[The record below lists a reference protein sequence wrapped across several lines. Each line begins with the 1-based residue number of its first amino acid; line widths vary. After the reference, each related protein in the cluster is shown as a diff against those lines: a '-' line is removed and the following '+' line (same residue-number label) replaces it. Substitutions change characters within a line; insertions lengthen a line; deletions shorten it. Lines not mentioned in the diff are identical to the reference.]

1 MSLLLGRP
9 ILLSL
14 LLASTA
20 AAQEPTP
27 LLEVPAAR
35 APRPSLRDRLQGG
48 ATRLARSVPGLR
60 GLAPPTTGT
69 LRVAVVLAAFPDV
82 TTPDFG
88 PAEFTRS
95 LFSRAE
101 YTKAPDGARAYG
113 SLADWYAEQ
122 SSGALRVEGRVF
134 PWVSLAATR
143 EALEPRPLVDPTAR
157 RDLFTAALDALLARE
172 GPRALEP
179 FDALAFVVAGG
190 WAGQRG
196 SILWPHSSVLLHR
209 GRPWRYYLMH
219 AGSQGFEPI
228 GVHCHELGH
237 VLGLLDEYG
246 VGGHDTGLGQW
257 CAMADGA
264 DGGHADGIAK
274 EAPPRTVEE
283 TARDAVKEQ
292 LEELR
297 QLLEG
302 LGGGRAPTPRGGRPA
317 RPGVETPAG
326 RETPALQGR
335 ARAPAP
341 RQGAS
346 GGLARPLHLCAPCKE
361 RLGWATPRTIDP
373 RTSRRIA
380 LSPVEGDGRQVAR
393 VLLDPAGREALV
405 LEYRGGAGFDAGLPR
420 TGLLVWRTGDPLAM
434 VRTFVPFLGHELVPA
449 HGVASTDAAERAPLE
464 VMFPTPTRREVVVRG
479 SRRGAFAVRLS
490 GIEEKDGRLV
500 LEVGLAN

>member
-1 MSLLLGRP
+1 MSLRVGRP
-9 ILLSL
+9 ALLSL
-14 LLASTA
+14 LLAATA

-48 ATRLARSVPGLR
+48 VTRLARSVPGLR

-95 LFSRAE
+95 LFSRGE
-101 YTKAPDGARAYG
+101 YTRAPGGARAYG

-122 SSGALRVEGRVF
+122 SSGALTVTGRVF
-134 PWVSLAATR
+134 PWVRLEATR

-157 RDLFTAALDALLARE
+157 RDLFAAALDALLARE
-172 GPRALEP
+172 GARALEG
-179 FDALAFVVAGG
+179 FDALAFVVSGG

-219 AGSQGFEPI
+219 AGSQGLEPI

-264 DGGHADGIAK
+264 DGGHADGVAK

-283 TARDAVKEQ
+283 TAREAVRQQ

-297 QLLEG
+297 ELLEG
-302 LGGGRAPTPRGGRPA
+302 LGGGRAPG
-317 RPGVETPAG
+317 
-326 RETPALQGR
+326 
-335 ARAPAP
+335 
-341 RQGAS
+341 

-361 RLGWATPRTIDP
+361 RLGWATPRTLDP
-373 RTSRRIA
+373 RTLAQGRRRIA
-380 LSPVEGDGRQVAR
+380 LAPVEGDGRQVAR
-393 VLLDPAGREALV
+393 VLLDPAGREALL
-405 LEYRGGAGFDAGLPR
+405 LEYRGGTGFDEGLPR

-434 VRTFVPFLGHELVPA
+434 VRTFVPFLDHELVPA

-464 VMFPTPTRREVVVRG
+464 VMFPTPSRREVVVRG

-490 GIEEKDGRLV
+490 GIEEVDGRLV
-500 LEVGLAN
+500 LEVGLAD

>member
-1 MSLLLGRP
+1 MLRP
-9 ILLSL
+9 VLLSL

-60 GLAPPTTGT
+60 GLAPPTIGT

-157 RDLFTAALDALLARE
+157 RGLFTAALDALLARE
-172 GPRALEP
+172 GARALEP

-274 EAPPRTVEE
+274 DAPPRTVEE
-283 TARDAVKEQ
+283 TARDAVKQQ

-302 LGGGRAPTPRGGRPA
+302 LGGGK
-317 RPGVETPAG
+317 
-326 RETPALQGR
+326 
-335 ARAPAP
+335 AP
-341 RQGAS
+341 RHEAS
-346 GGLARPLHLCAPCKE
+346 GLARPLHLCAPCKE
-361 RLGWATPRTIDP
+361 RLGWAAPRTIDP
-373 RTSRRIA
+373 RMRRRIA

-405 LEYRGGAGFDAGLPR
+405 LEYRGGTGFDAGLPR

-449 HGVASTDAAERAPLE
+449 HGVTSTDAAERAPLE

-490 GIEEKDGRLV
+490 GIEETPGGVGVGGRLV